1 MNFPPLY
8 FLLSIPLSLAMS
20 NNTSSWFKLPSFL
33 QKQSKSKSTTI
44 TTMQQAAPSQDMS
57 NEKVIPTTFVSW
69 MPKIPSKKSNTS
81 LSNEAASAIH
91 TTTSSTPHP
100 LESATADL
108 AAEQQT
114 NSIDT
119 CIHNK
124 DIVPLRQFLRYS
136 MNRSDQRNFQRRR
149 LMHPAAPKYEIEWQK
164 NQWLLLDDS
173 TSKQIEHLC
182 KNGFTKIAIRK
193 DTCLKKHISYSN
205 PSDID
210 VLLELSFDTC
220 GTSATT
226 SHNDDEQQ
234 HEPIVCHQPRKF
246 SVRRTQ
252 WWRTTYHVAEAY
264 LPDWVDPDLCCE
276 AVMMDAPSVLAA
288 MTDNY
293 SRSSLSS
300 SVHHQPKMPDTPIVS
315 QKSSFLHLQQHQ
327 QQHEDQWSYRP
338 LQYSNPPFLMDKPA
352 LVIG

>member
-1 MNFPPLY
+1 MN
-8 FLLSIPLSLAMS
+8 
-20 NNTSSWFKLPSFL
+20 NNNMSWFKLPSFF
-33 QKQSKSKSTTI
+33 QKQSKSAAC
-44 TTMQQAAPSQDMS
+44 TMQTPAPAPQDMS
-57 NEKVIPTTFVSW
+57 NEKVISTTVVSW

-81 LSNEAASAIH
+81 LLNTEAASANH
-91 TTTSSTPHP
+91 TTNTASAPLTP
-100 LESATADL
+100 LESTTADL
-108 AAEQQT
+108 AEQQT
-114 NSIDT
+114 NSIET
-119 CIHNK
+119 Y
-124 DIVPLRQFLRYS
+124 IVPLRQFLRYS

-149 LMHPAAPKYEIEWQK
+149 LMQPSSPKYEIEWQK

-173 TSKQIEHLC
+173 TNKQIEHLC

-205 PSDID
+205 PSDMD
-210 VLLELSFDTC
+210 VLLELSFDTMC
-220 GTSATT
+220 DKSSTTT
-226 SHNDDEQQ
+226 SPQDDVQERY
-234 HEPIVCHQPRKF
+234 EPIVCHQPRKF

-252 WWRTTYHVAEAY
+252 WWKTTYHVAEAY

-327 QQHEDQWSYRP
+327 LQLEDQWSYKP
-338 LQYSNPPFLMDKPA
+338 LQYSDPPFLMDKPA
-352 LVIG
+352 LVMG